1 MASLALGRDR
11 LRRADRV
18 TAALAAITAATAG
31 TVLGGELVR
40 RFRRRVVRAEV
51 VGEGAPTT
59 TAEALAT
66 ATEAS
71 IDTVRVARAGYVSAG
86 RHETVLF
93 NLLTGF
99 TASFAFARI
108 STTGIRSGWWPL
120 GNVSIGG
127 RHIHHFV
134 PGILIAFGSATAA
147 LLVEDPDRQALLAV
161 PFGAGVG
168 LTFDEAA
175 LLLELRDV
183 YWTREGL
190 LSVQIGLGGAA
201 LLAGTILTLRMLR
214 RGENEEEE
222 AGQIPDASGEMESS
236 PAWQL

>member
-1 MASLALGRDR
+1 MALP
-11 LRRADRV
+11 RRIAIRREDRV
-18 TAALAAITAATAG
+18 TAGLAAVSAGLAG
-31 TVLGGELVR
+31 TVLVGELIR
-40 RFRRRVVRAEV
+40 RFRRRVVRAEA
-51 VGEGAPTT
+51 VGEGPPST
-59 TAEALAT
+59 TAEALVT
-66 ATEAS
+66 ATEAGL
-71 IDTVRVARAGYVSAG
+71 DTVRVARAGYVAAG

-99 TASFAFARI
+99 VLSFALARI
-108 STTGIRSGWWPL
+108 STTGIRSGWWPF

-134 PGILIAFGSATAA
+134 PGILLAFSSATASM
-147 LLVEDPDRQALLAV
+147 LITDDDHRALLAV

-175 LLLELRDV
+175 LLLDLRDV

-190 LSVQIGLGGAA
+190 LSVQVSLGGAI
-201 LLAGTILTLRMLR
+201 LLAGTILALRLLR
-214 RGENEEEE
+214 RGEIEEEQ
-222 AGQIPDASGEMESS
+222 AGLIPDAAGDMDAA

>member
-1 MASLALGRDR
+1 MALAA
-11 LRRADRV
+11 LRRSGLSRTDRV
-18 TAALAAITAATAG
+18 TAALAVVSVGTAG
-31 TVLGGELVR
+31 TVIVGELVR
-40 RFRRRVVRAEV
+40 RFRRRVARAET
-51 VGEGAPTT
+51 VGEGAPST
-59 TAEALAT
+59 TAEALAA
-66 ATEAS
+66 ATEAG
-71 IDTVRVARAGYVSAG
+71 IDTVRVARAGYAAAG

-99 TASFAFARI
+99 TFSFALARL
-108 STTGIRSGWWPL
+108 STSGIRSGWWPL

-134 PGILIAFGSATAA
+134 PGILLAFGSATASM
-147 LLVEDPDRQALLAV
+147 LISDDDRRALLAV

-175 LLLELRDV
+175 LLLDLRDV

-190 LSVQIGLGGAA
+190 LSVQVSLGGAL
-201 LLAGTILTLRMLR
+201 LLAGTILALRLLR
-214 RGENEEEE
+214 RGEIEEEQ
-222 AGQIPDASGEMESS
+222 AGLIPDAAGEMEPA